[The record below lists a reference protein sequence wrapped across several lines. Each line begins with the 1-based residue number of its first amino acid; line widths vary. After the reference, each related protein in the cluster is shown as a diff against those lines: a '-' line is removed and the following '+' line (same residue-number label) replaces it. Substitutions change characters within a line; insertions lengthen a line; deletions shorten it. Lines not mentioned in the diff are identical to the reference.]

1 MDLGF
6 ETISWSSSGGVR
18 FLDQTQLPELET
30 YLEVASVDEM
40 IEAIQ
45 SLRVRGAPLIGIA
58 AAMGLAA
65 AVAREGSRVTPEWFE
80 RAATRLAGARPT
92 AVNLSWAI
100 ERMRRVGN
108 RAFERGA
115 AALADELQAAAQRIW
130 DADAAMCRA
139 IGEVGA
145 ELIPDGGTVMTH
157 CNAGALATGGIGTA
171 LGVIYTAQA
180 RGKRV
185 RVVSNE
191 TRPLRQGARLTAW
204 ELVRAGIPV
213 RSIVDGAAAA
223 VMATG
228 EIDLVITGADRIAA
242 NGDAANKVGT
252 YGVAILAEA
261 HRIPFYVA
269 APRSTFDLSVAAGE
283 DIPIELRAAPEIGAA
298 PGAEVYNPAFDVTPA
313 RYIRRIVTDRGLL
326 SPPYRTS
333 IAGIFD
339 QESVK

>member
-6 ETISWSSSGGVR
+6 ETIAWSSSGGVR
-18 FLDQTQLPELET
+18 FLDQTQLPELEA
-30 YLEVASVDEM
+30 YVDVASIDEM
-40 IEAIQ
+40 VEAIQ

-65 AVAREGSRVTPEWFE
+65 AAARAGSRLTPEWLE
-80 RAATRLAGARPT
+80 RAARRLGGARPT
-92 AVNLSWAI
+92 AVNLRWAVD
-100 ERMRRVGN
+100 RMRSVAD

-115 AALADELQAAAQRIW
+115 TCATLADELRTEAQRIW
-130 DADAAMCRA
+130 DEDAAMCQA
-139 IGEVGA
+139 IGDAGA
-145 ELIPDGGTVMTH
+145 ALVRDGATVMTH

-171 LGVIYTAQA
+171 LGVIYAA
-180 RGKRV
+180 KASGKQV
-185 RVVSNE
+185 RVVSSE

-213 RSIVDGAAAA
+213 CSIVDGAAAA
-223 VMATG
+223 VMAAG
-228 EIDLVITGADRIAA
+228 DVDLVITGADRIAS
-242 NGDAANKVGT
+242 NGDTANKVGT
-252 YGVAILAEA
+252 YGLAVLAGA

-269 APRSTFDLSVAAGE
+269 APRSTFDISLAAGD

-313 RYIRRIVTDRGLL
+313 RYIKRIITDCGLL

-333 IAGIFD
+333 IANIFG
-339 QESVK
+339 